1 MEAGELRAE
10 LLRRIEAGPRAE
22 ITDADFNTLALGVFR
37 HQFQNNSPYRA
48 FCERR
53 DATPRTVRHWS
64 AIPAVP
70 TSAFKAIPLV
80 CGDPAEVEAVF
91 RTSGTTVG
99 PERRGEHYVP
109 DLTLYH
115 ASLRAGF
122 EAHLLPD
129 GARLPLLSLIP
140 PPQELPD
147 SSLSHMVHAVMAE
160 FGAEGSAYFVGPAG
174 IDDQRV
180 IEALG
185 SAERDSHPVCV
196 LATSFALVHLL
207 DKLRERG
214 ERFRLPS
221 GSRLMDTGG
230 FKGRSRQVSRDEL
243 YDMIGSELGIPPA
256 WCVNEY
262 GMTEMASQ
270 FYDTEAGEP
279 AGTALAERLHRG
291 PGWVRTRAVDPETL
305 ALLSDGETG
314 ILRHWDLA
322 NFGSVMALQTEDL
335 GVHSEA
341 GFRMLGRTE
350 TAEPRGCSLAMDEL
364 LSAIGRAS
372 SPSDPPRAGA
382 SA

>member
-1 MEAGELRAE
+1 MGAGNLRAE
-10 LLRRIEAGPRAE
+10 LLRRIEAGSHAE
-22 ITDADFNTLALGVFR
+22 IADADFNTLALGVFR
-37 HQFQNNSPYRA
+37 YQFQNNSPYRA

-53 DATPRTVRHWS
+53 DATPRTVRQWS

-70 TSAFKAIPLV
+70 TSAFRAVPLV
-80 CGDPAEVEAVF
+80 CGDPADVEAVF

-122 EAHLLPD
+122 AAHLLPD
-129 GARLPLLSLIP
+129 GARLPVLSLIP
-140 PPQELPD
+140 PPRELPD
-147 SSLSHMVHAVMAE
+147 SSLSHMVNAVMTE
-160 FGAEGSAYFVGPAG
+160 FGAAGSAYFMGPAG
-174 IDDQRV
+174 IDHRDL
-180 IEALG
+180 IEALR
-185 SAERDSHPVCV
+185 SAERDNQPVCV

-207 DKLRERG
+207 DALRERG
-214 ERFRLPS
+214 ERFRLPA

-230 FKGRSRQVSRDEL
+230 FKGRSRHVSRNEL
-243 YDMIGSELGIPPA
+243 YDLIGSELGIPPA

-262 GMTEMASQ
+262 GMTEMSSQ

-279 AGTALAERLHRG
+279 AGSVLAERVHRR

-305 ALLSDGETG
+305 ALLPDGETG

-322 NFGSVMALQTEDL
+322 NLGSVAVLQTEDL
-335 GVHSEA
+335 GLYEED
-341 GFRMLGRTE
+341 GFRMLGR
-350 TAEPRGCSLAMDEL
+350 AEAAAPRGCSLATEEL

-372 SPSDPPRAGA
+372 
-382 SA
+382 